1 MKDWNREDAIKTGAK
16 ILSGKMVDDAH
27 KEKSRYCARE
37 FATFKDPSV
46 FAAASDVD
54 NTSLIDL
61 LAVKRGHGIMC
72 FDAVAAFCQAP
83 ETELIFI
90 EAPEEHR
97 AVVGQHVLWQC
108 LKVREGRRKG
118 ARAWQEHFIET
129 LLSQDCPGSFKQ
141 SLKSPT
147 IFYSSDFETALD
159 LHVDDGY
166 MTGPAERMMQVFA
179 YLEGVIILKLSPI
192 IGVGDSFEHVG
203 ALKIIDIEGMWVKE
217 LDKYE
222 TSVLTMMQMKDCRTS
237 TSPKLEKQTEPG
249 DDDPCEHPELHRSAV
264 CTILYMTKRRPDL
277 QATMRW
283 MCKRLRNPN
292 QKSWRQLVKTVRYIK
307 GSRDLATFMPK
318 AGKSDIIEAFFDG
331 DWACDDLDRKSAS
344 GGYLM
349 VGGCRLHSHSRTT
362 GQHAL
367 SSGESEIRSMS
378 EVLKEA
384 KLMQY
389 NLEFCGMGLL
399 PIVRYTDEDVAR
411 AFCHKRD
418 VGRMKH
424 LDVRHCWLQE
434 ELEKGNFKVK
444 RVDRK
449 FNASDMLTHSPSA
462 EELRKFLPMIG
473 CHTMTVNR
481 ENYNA
486 VKTMLKAMPAAKV
499 TAFLTSMADVAKS

>member
-1 MKDWNREDAIKTGAK
+1 M
-16 ILSGKMVDDAH
+16 
-27 KEKSRYCARE
+27 
-37 FATFKDPSV
+37 
-46 FAAASDVD
+46 
-54 NTSLIDL
+54 
-61 LAVKRGHGIMC
+61 
-72 FDAVAAFCQAP
+72 
-83 ETELIFI
+83 
-90 EAPEEHR
+90 
-97 AVVGQHVLWQC
+97 
-108 LKVREGRRKG
+108 
-118 ARAWQEHFIET
+118 
-129 LLSQDCPGSFKQ
+129 
-141 SLKSPT
+141 
-147 IFYSSDFETALD
+147 
-159 LHVDDGY
+159 
-166 MTGPAERMMQVFA
+166 
-179 YLEGVIILKLSPI
+179 
-192 IGVGDSFEHVG
+192 
-203 ALKIIDIEGMWVKE
+203 
-217 LDKYE
+217 YE
-222 TSVLTMMQMKDCRTS
+222 TSVLTMMQMKDCRPS

-249 DDDPCEHPELHRSAV
+249 DDDPCEHPELYRSAV

-277 QATMRW
+277 QATTRW
-283 MCKRLRNPN
+283 MYKRLRNPN

-318 AGKSDIIEAFFDG
+318 AGKSDIIEAFLDG

-367 SSGESEIRSMS
+367 SSGESEIMSMS

-399 PIVRYTDEDVAR
+399 PIVLHTDADVAR
-411 AFCHKRD
+411 AFCHKRG